1 MKYFTLRELC
11 KSTTANKK
19 DITNVPEGLG
29 EVLNMVLLI
38 EHVLDPAR
46 EWLGEEIFVNSG
58 YRCKRLNK
66 AVGGVDDSQHCV
78 GCAADIT
85 AKDSATNYRLLRY
98 LLAIADV
105 DQLIVYQNDA
115 RDIIFFHV
123 SYINSLENRK
133 EIIYKKIGR

>member
-11 KSTTANKK
+11 FCTTANKK

-85 AKDSATNYRLLRY
+85 AKDSATNYRLLHY